1 MQPSVGTTPDAPIGL
16 GGEGNEANVPS
27 SAVTLCD
34 VPTSSRIDCGFF
46 EWVDEVKRNPNP
58 TSEDDEQ
65 YEDICRNYEVERNTR
80 RKNRGEDLIWRTRM

>member
-1 MQPSVGTTPDAPIGL
+1 MQPSVDTAPDAPIGP

-34 VPTSSRIDCGFF
+34 VPTSSHIDCGFF
-46 EWVDEVKRNPNP
+46 EWIDEVKRNPNP

-65 YEDICRNYEVERNTR
+65 YEDRRCNYEAERNAR
-80 RKNRGEDLIWRTRM
+80 QKNMGEDLI